1 MSTITAVPIGENIN
15 PLARISSET
24 SGFGIKAKMVLMHV
38 AAVRTIAAIVTFHPF
53 ENRMLVAS
61 SGFKTLILAR

>member
-1 MSTITAVPIGENIN
+1 M
-15 PLARISSET
+15 SSEI
-24 SGFGIKAKMVLMHV
+24 SGFGTKAKMVLMHV
-38 AAVRTIAAIVTFHPF
+38 AAVRTIAAIVTFQPF